1 MMTVKHA
8 CGYIASLAADLEE
21 LACYRMQGAPVD
33 DEILAKV
40 SEVSQAIDAIRDRI
54 SEGMA

>member
-1 MMTVKHA
+1 MTTVEQA
-8 CGYIASLAADLEE
+8 CEHIAALAADLED

-33 DEILAKV
+33 GEILAKV
-40 SEVSQAIDAIRDRI
+40 SEVSHAIDAIRDRI

>member
-1 MMTVKHA
+1 MMTVTHA
-8 CGYIASLAADLEE
+8 CEYIASLAADLEE

-40 SEVSQAIDAIRDRI
+40 SEVSHAIDAIRDRI
-54 SEGMA
+54 SEGEA